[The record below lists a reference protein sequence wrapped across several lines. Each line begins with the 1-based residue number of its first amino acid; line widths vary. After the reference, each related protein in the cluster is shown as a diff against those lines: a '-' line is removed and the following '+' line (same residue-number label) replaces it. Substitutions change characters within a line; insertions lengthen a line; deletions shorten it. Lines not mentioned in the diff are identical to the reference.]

1 MNGFQMPRMIEG
13 GMHAKGLRFALVAS
27 RFNEFVS
34 EKLLTAALD
43 CLIRHGASD
52 SDLTVARVPGAWE
65 ISMVARRLALSG
77 KYDAVIALGVL
88 IRGETAH
95 FDLIA
100 AQVARGLAGTA
111 EESGVP
117 VVFGVLTAE
126 NPEQAMDRAGGKQ
139 GNRGWDA
146 AMAAIESANLIKQL
160 GKM

>member
-1 MNGFQMPRMIEG
+1 MPRMIEG
-13 GMHAKGLRFALVAS
+13 GMHAKGLRFALVSS

-43 CLIRHGASD
+43 CLVRHGAAD

-77 KYDAVIALGVL
+77 SYDAVIALGVL

-100 AQVARGLAGTA
+100 AQVSRGLAGAA

-117 VVFGVLTAE
+117 VIFGVLTAE
-126 NPEQAMDRAGGKQ
+126 NPEQAIDRAGGKQ

-160 GKM
+160 GPR